1 MLIPGNLWRNP
12 SYRVLFFSDS
22 ILKKGSK
29 TKPIPHP

>member
-1 MLIPGNLWRNP
+1 MFIPGDLWRNL
-12 SYRVLFFSDS
+12 SYRVSFFSDS